1 MCETRKASTTSLLDS
16 QCLKISEKSLIF
28 DNIASKASYDYL
40 SQFSCLFTF
49 LVQMSAVC
57 LYYGTIVSCLFTL
70 WYHCQLFVYIY
81 STNVSCLFTFNIDGM
96 SEFGILNKAR
106 FARNVVK

>member
-1 MCETRKASTTSLLDS
+1 MCETRKASTTILLDS
-16 QCLKISEKSLIF
+16 QCLKFSEKSLIF

-70 WYHCQLFVYIY
+70 WYHCQLFVYIMVPLSAVCLRY
-81 STNVSCLFTFNIDGM
+81 SIIVSCLFTFIVQM
-96 SEFGILNKAR
+96 SAVCLHL
-106 FARNVVK
+106 